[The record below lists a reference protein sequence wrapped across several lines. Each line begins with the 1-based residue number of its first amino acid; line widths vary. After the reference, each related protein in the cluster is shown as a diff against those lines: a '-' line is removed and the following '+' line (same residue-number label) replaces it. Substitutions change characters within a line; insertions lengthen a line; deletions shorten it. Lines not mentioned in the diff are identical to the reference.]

1 MPLRLVK
8 QDCRCPMGCRG
19 YISGTLLSLDSSLL
33 LSLSRNFFCANEA
46 TSETAPCL

>member
-19 YISGTLLSLDSSLL
+19 YVSRTLLSLDCSLL
-33 LSLSRNFFCANEA
+33 LSLSRSFFCNHGA
-46 TSETAPCL
+46 TSKSSAL

>member
-19 YISGTLLSLDSSLL
+19 YVSGTLLSLDCSLL
-33 LSLSRNFFCANEA
+33 LSLSRNFFCN
-46 TSETAPCL
+46 SETTGETAACL